1 MKRTLTKIL
10 LCALTTIVLSAI
22 ASAQN
27 SGRMIL
33 SKNLNGTVTRSQVE
47 LTLTSNAQC
56 DQTPGFI
63 PDGSRIVSQSF
74 ELNADNNGVGTF
86 QGTAVIITPDG
97 RVLLQGQLRGTVG
110 FNSRCNANGDCRQ
123 PWHLEG
129 LFETS
134 PSTYERLIAR
144 STTDIRVAMMMLN
157 FSADLNNQA
166 ASPLPIYNGRLE
178 GLVPSLPAATNKI
191 SIAPDKSGYSYNELI
206 TAIIGNASEEIIQ
219 TFDLKSFCTIVQ
231 LQILDGNQWID
242 IGSCP
247 LKRPSLPVNVLPN
260 QQLIVQLLPSDTI
273 PAPKPATYR
282 LALSFKFLENNI
294 PISDSYTVF
303 SAPFVVAP
311 LPPTNTVSLKT
322 SQSSYLDAE
331 SIIARLNNDT
341 DQAITTTDH
350 KSFCSILNL
359 QKQESGGWV
368 NVAPCLLLTPT
379 RMFRVNAREELTLKL
394 PSEDASPKLTQGT
407 YRLEF
412 SYLMMGDNGQPAS
425 NEVKIYSASFTI
437 TQRD

>member
-1 MKRTLTKIL
+1 MKRIL
-10 LCALTTIVLSAI
+10 SNTFCIMLITITLSAI
-22 ASAQN
+22 AFAQN
-27 SGRMIL
+27 PGQMTL
-33 SKNLNGTVTRSQVE
+33 SKTFSGTVTRAQVE
-47 LTLTSNAQC
+47 LTLTSNIQC
-56 DQTPGFI
+56 DQTQSFI

-74 ELNADNNGVGTF
+74 GLNADNNGVGTF

-97 RVLLQGQLRGTVG
+97 RVVLQGQLRGTVG
-110 FNSRCNANGDCRQ
+110 FNSRCNVSSDCHQ

-129 LFETS
+129 LFETV
-134 PSTYERLIAR
+134 PSTYDRLIAR
-144 STTDIRVAMMMLN
+144 STTDIRVTLMMLN
-157 FSADLNNQA
+157 FSADLNSQA
-166 ASPLPIYNGRLE
+166 ASPLPIYNGRLD

-191 SIAPDKSGYSYNELI
+191 SIVPDKSSYSVNEPI
-206 TAIIGNASEEIIQ
+206 TAIITNASDESIQ
-219 TFDLKSFCTIVQ
+219 AYDLKSFCTIVQ
-231 LQILDGNQWID
+231 LQILDGNQWND
-242 IGSCP
+242 TAFCP
-247 LKRPSLPVNVLPN
+247 LRRVSLPVNVFPKQRLD
-260 QQLIVQLLPSDTI
+260 VQLLPTDTM
-273 PAPKPATYR
+273 PTPKPGTYR
-282 LALSFKFLENNI
+282 LALTFKFLENNI

-341 DQAITTTDH
+341 DQAIMTTDH

-394 PSEDASPKLTQGT
+394 PSEDASPKLTPGT

-412 SYLMMGDNGQPAS
+412 GYSVLGGNGQPTG
-425 NEVKIYSASFTI
+425 NETKIYSAIFTI